1 MRLKSKKKIH
11 EQRKGILMKIF
22 WMTPMAVG
30 LSLICG
36 CATTDVTQLKQE
48 NSGLRKDLSDSR
60 EQIARLGERE
70 RDLVEQTV
78 QLKNLCDLLEK
89 EKSIR
94 IDESAALR
102 SEVRRF
108 VRNEMLTLRDF
119 TRKEELL
126 DFIGSELIVRKRTEG
141 ENQLLVDLRHPL
153 TKPGLVTG
161 GWAYLMAPSDISF
174 CLLRN
179 VDKNYIVIWQSPLI
193 KVSQAGPVKITFDI
207 PINTNGDE
215 VFGLY
220 SAGLVRVPFDVGSG
234 DVRAVRGP
242 VKEGASFSR
251 SDLEGKE
258 NRAYSFGI
266 VGFMDPEERTD

>member
-1 MRLKSKKKIH
+1 
-11 EQRKGILMKIF
+11 MKIT
-22 WMTPMAVG
+22 WMAPMAMS
-30 LSLICG
+30 LSLVCG
-36 CATTDVTQLKQE
+36 CATTDITQLRQE
-48 NSGLRKDLSDSR
+48 NAGLRKDLADSR
-60 EQIARLGERE
+60 DQISRLGERE
-70 RDLVEQTV
+70 RELVEQTV
-78 QLKNLCDLLEK
+78 QLKNLCDLLDK

-108 VRNEMLTLRDF
+108 VRSEMITLRDF

-126 DFIGSELIVRKRTEG
+126 DFIGSELIVRKHTEG

-161 GWAYLMAPSDISF
+161 GWVYLMAPSDISF

-179 VDKNYIVIWQSPLI
+179 VDKNYVVIWQSPLI
-193 KVSQAGPVKITFDI
+193 KVGQAGAAKITFDI

-215 VFGLY
+215 YFGIY
-220 SAGLVRVPFDVGSG
+220 SAGAVRVPYDVGSG
-234 DVRAVRGP
+234 DVRYIKGP
-242 VKEGASFSR
+242 VKEGQTISR

-258 NRAYSFGI
+258 NRAYSFGV
-266 VGFMDPEERTD
+266 VGFMDVEERVD